1 MAIGYIFPR
10 PVADIIEE
18 GPSVP
23 VEAPLSFGQLYS
35 WREVDSYPVA
45 WKSEANLPATWD
57 LRGFSADR
65 IEAALRQ
72 LFDSHEPL
80 RTSFELRAGVPVQLV
95 HDDLQP
101 PIERVKRLITSPRD
115 ADRTTAELLAI
126 PFPMTGELCWRGRL
140 VSWLGKPMFLAL
152 SFSHLILDVWSVQ
165 ELHTQFRRLLADPDD
180 LEVACRIGPSPR
192 QLAGEQRAEA
202 GVRRQQSAERY
213 WQRVLAERAARLPVL
228 PAGVE
233 RNRIQATLHSAQLS
247 AQTARAA
254 RALGVTAPAVLAALV
269 AAGLSRQL
277 AENRVVMSLMSSN
290 RFAPEHRHVVGTMNQ
305 LIPVVVSVDA
315 ERNRWPST
323 SPSCTGPAPRPIATP
338 ATTSTGWPRWPAR
351 THRRAPSRVELLVQ
365 RSVPCWFNYLQL
377 DNQPANPADRSPA
390 ELVWTPL
397 ARQYGQPFDVR
408 VTARNGRT
416 SVALRVDPEVIPAAG
431 LLDILRLVA
440 VGVRQAALDPQ
451 ASLAA
456 LWQADGRAAGDP
468 VPASCRRRG
477 RCGRLTDRPG
487 RSGSAG
493 PARGRWRTRS
503 DRVPRPPRRQR
514 RLRRRAAQTSIS
526 TAGCWLRKP
535 VGEAVSPYAPAWKIA
550 IRSPTSAGGSCTSS
564 PSRSSGVHRQP
575 TTLTVSVA
583 GAANRLATAIG

>member
-1 MAIGYIFPR
+1 M
-10 PVADIIEE
+10 
-18 GPSVP
+18 P

-35 WREVDSYPVA
+35 WREVDSYPAA

-57 LRGFSADR
+57 LRGFGAER
-65 IEAALRQ
+65 IEVALRR

-80 RTSFELRAGVPVQLV
+80 RTSFELRDGVPVQLV
-95 HDDLQP
+95 HEDLQP

-140 VSWLGKPMFLAL
+140 VSWLGKPMFLSL

-202 GVRRQQSAERY
+202 GLRRQQSAERY

-315 ERNRWPST
+315 EAIAGRAHQPG
-323 SPSCTGPAPRPIATP
+323 CTGPAPRLTVTP

-365 RSVPCWFNYLQL
+365 RSFPVLVQL
-377 DNQPANPADRSPA
+377 
-390 ELVWTPL
+390 
-397 ARQYGQPFDVR
+397 
-408 VTARNGRT
+408 
-416 SVALRVDPEVIPAAG
+416 PAAG
-431 LLDILRLVA
+431 
-440 VGVRQAALDPQ
+440 RQTGQP
-451 ASLAA
+451 
-456 LWQADGRAAGDP
+456 
-468 VPASCRRRG
+468 
-477 RCGRLTDRPG
+477 DRPEPG
-487 RSGSAG
+487 
-493 PARGRWRTRS
+493 
-503 DRVPRPPRRQR
+503 
-514 RLRRRAAQTSIS
+514 
-526 TAGCWLRKP
+526 
-535 VGEAVSPYAPAWKIA
+535 
-550 IRSPTSAGGSCTSS
+550 
-564 PSRSSGVHRQP
+564 
-575 TTLTVSVA
+575 
-583 GAANRLATAIG
+583 

>member
-1 MAIGYIFPR
+1 MAVGYIFAR
-10 PVADIIEE
+10 PAADIIEE
-18 GPSVP
+18 APSVP

-45 WKSEANLPATWD
+45 WKSEANLSATWD
-57 LRGFSADR
+57 LRGFGADR
-65 IEAALRQ
+65 IEVALRQ
-72 LFDSHEPL
+72 LFDAHEPL
-80 RTSFELRAGVPVQLV
+80 RTSFELRDGVPVQLV

-101 PIERVKRLITSPRD
+101 PIERVTRLITSPRD

-165 ELHTQFRRLLADPDD
+165 ELHTQFRRLLTDPDD

-192 QLAGEQRAEA
+192 QLASEQRADA
-202 GVRRQQSAERY
+202 GLRRQQSAERY

-228 PAGVE
+228 PTGVE

-315 ERNRWPST
+315 EQSLAEHIRKLHWAGAKAYRYASYDVDRVAALAGANAPTGSAEG
-323 SPSCTGPAPRPIATP
+323 SSC
-338 ATTSTGWPRWPAR
+338 WFND
-351 THRRAPSRVELLVQ
+351 LFQ
-365 RSVPCWFNYLQL
+365 CWFNYLQL
-377 DNQPANPADRSPA
+377 DDRRANPADRSPA
-390 ELVWTPL
+390 ELAWTPL

-440 VGVRQAALDPQ
+440 AGVRQAALDPQ
-451 ASLAA
+451 ASLAT
-456 LWQADGRAAGDP
+456 LWQATESGDDGL
-468 VPASCRRRG
+468 PAT
-477 RCGRLTDRPG
+477 LF
-487 RSGSAG
+487 
-493 PARGRWRTRS
+493 PAKL
-503 DRVPRPPRRQR
+503 PAPP
-514 RLRRRAAQTSIS
+514 
-526 TAGCWLRKP
+526 
-535 VGEAVSPYAPAWKIA
+535 
-550 IRSPTSAGGSCTSS
+550 
-564 PSRSSGVHRQP
+564 
-575 TTLTVSVA
+575 A
-583 GAANRLATAIG
+583 GAVA